1 MKTNFRAATLI
12 DINAI
17 FSIDTI
23 ATTERYEDITQWL
36 EQEICYVL
44 EANNEI
50 LAYGVLH
57 YYFYSHAFIELL
69 MVNKN
74 HRRQGLGLTLINKLK
89 MQSKTPKIFTSTN
102 QSNTATQQL
111 LIKTGFIPSGYIEN
125 LDDNDPELIYCYIS
139 D

>member
-69 MVNKN
+69 MVNKK

>member
-44 EANNEI
+44 EAKNEI

>member
-1 MKTNFRAATLI
+1 MKTNFRVATLI

-23 ATTERYEDITQWL
+23 ATTECYEDIIQWI
-36 EQEICYVL
+36 EQGICYVL

-57 YYFYSHAFIELL
+57 YHFYSHAFIELL
-69 MVNKN
+69 MINKN
-74 HRRQGLGLTLINKLK
+74 YRRQGLGLILINKLK
-89 MQSKTPKIFTSTN
+89 MQSKTQKIFTSTN

-111 LIKTGFIPSGYIEN
+111 LIKAGFIPSGYIEN
-125 LDDNDPELIYCYIS
+125 LDDNDPELIYCYIP

>member
-1 MKTNFRAATLI
+1 MKTNFRIATLI

-23 ATTERYEDITQWL
+23 ATTERYEDIIQWI
-36 EQEICYVL
+36 EQELCYVL
-44 EANNEI
+44 EANNKI

-57 YYFYSHAFIELL
+57 YHFYSHTFIELL
-69 MVNKN
+69 MINKN
-74 HRRQGLGLTLINKLK
+74 YRRQGLGLILINKLK
-89 MQSKTPKIFTSTN
+89 MQSKTQKIFTSTN

-111 LIKTGFIPSGYIEN
+111 LIKAGFIPSGYIEN
-125 LDDNDPELIYCYIS
+125 LDDNDPELIYCYIP

>member
-1 MKTNFRAATLI
+1 MKTNFRVATLI

-23 ATTERYEDITQWL
+23 ATTERYEDIIRWI
-36 EQEICYVL
+36 EQGICYVL

-57 YYFYSHAFIELL
+57 YHFYSHAFIELL
-69 MVNKN
+69 MINKN
-74 HRRQGLGLTLINKLK
+74 YRRQGLGLILINKLK
-89 MQSKTPKIFTSTN
+89 MQSKTQKIFTSTN

-111 LIKTGFIPSGYIEN
+111 LIKAGFIPSGYIEN
-125 LDDNDPELIYCYIS
+125 LDDNDPELIYCYIP

>member
-1 MKTNFRAATLI
+1 MKINFRVATLI

-23 ATTERYEDITQWL
+23 ATVERYENITQWI

-111 LIKTGFIPSGYIEN
+111 LIKAGFIPSGYIEN

>member
-36 EQEICYVL
+36 EQEICNVL

-111 LIKTGFIPSGYIEN
+111 LIKAGFIPSGYIEN

>member
-1 MKTNFRAATLI
+1 MKTNFRVATLI

-23 ATTERYEDITQWL
+23 ATTERYEDIIQWI
-36 EQEICYVL
+36 EQGICYVL

-57 YYFYSHAFIELL
+57 YHFYSHAFIELL
-69 MVNKN
+69 MINKN
-74 HRRQGLGLTLINKLK
+74 YRRQGLGLILINKLK
-89 MQSKTPKIFTSTN
+89 MQSKTQKIFTSTN

-111 LIKTGFIPSGYIEN
+111 LIKAGFIPSGYIEN
-125 LDDNDPELIYCYIS
+125 LDDNDPELIYCYIP

>member
-1 MKTNFRAATLI
+1 MKTNFRVATLI

-89 MQSKTPKIFTSTN
+89 MQSKTPKIFISTN

-111 LIKTGFIPSGYIEN
+111 LIKAGFIPSGYIEN

>member
-1 MKTNFRAATLI
+1 MKTNFRVATPI

-23 ATTERYEDITQWL
+23 ATAERYKDIIQWS
-36 EQEICYVL
+36 EQGICYVL
-44 EANNEI
+44 ESNNEI

-57 YYFYSHAFIELL
+57 YHFYSHAFIELL

-74 HRRQGLGLTLINKLK
+74 HRRQGLGLILINKLK
-89 MQSKTPKIFTSTN
+89 MQSKPQKIFTSTN

-111 LIKTGFIPSGYIEN
+111 LIKAGFVPSGYIKN
-125 LDDNDPELIYCYIS
+125 LDDNDPELIYCYIP

>member
-1 MKTNFRAATLI
+1 MKTNFRVATLI

-111 LIKTGFIPSGYIEN
+111 LIKADFIPSGYIEN

>member
-74 HRRQGLGLTLINKLK
+74 HRRQGIGLTLINKLK

>member
-1 MKTNFRAATLI
+1 MKTKFRIATLI

-23 ATTERYEDITQWL
+23 ATTERYEDIIQWI

-44 EANNEI
+44 ETNNEI
-50 LAYGVLH
+50 LAYSVLH
-57 YYFYSHAFIELL
+57 YHFYSHAFIELL
-69 MVNKN
+69 MINKN
-74 HRRQGLGLTLINKLK
+74 YRRQGLGLILINKLK
-89 MQSKTPKIFTSTN
+89 LQSKTQKIFTSTN

-111 LIKTGFIPSGYIEN
+111 LIKAGFISSGYIEN
-125 LDDNDPELIYCYIS
+125 LDDNDPELIYCYIP

>member
-1 MKTNFRAATLI
+1 
-12 DINAI
+12 
-17 FSIDTI
+17 
-23 ATTERYEDITQWL
+23 
-36 EQEICYVL
+36 
-44 EANNEI
+44 
-50 LAYGVLH
+50 
-57 YYFYSHAFIELL
+57 

-111 LIKTGFIPSGYIEN
+111 LIKAGFIPSGYIEN